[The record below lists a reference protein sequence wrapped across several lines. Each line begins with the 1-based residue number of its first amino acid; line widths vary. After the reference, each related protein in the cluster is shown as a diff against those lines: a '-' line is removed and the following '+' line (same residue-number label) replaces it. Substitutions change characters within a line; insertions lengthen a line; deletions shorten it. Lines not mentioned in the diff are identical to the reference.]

1 MNSLVRQKTHLPVKI
16 NELVKFVLIGREKLV
31 AIRAQIRAIDKLDLA
46 TGVRKQKKEEA
57 TMLAGALLDAE
68 ARIGDLLSET
78 EHRGGSAT
86 AGTSHPLPKGIN
98 KKQSHIFQTLADHPE
113 VIEQVKAEAKENDD
127 LPTRTE
133 VLRIIKENER
143 EEHKKNLK
151 APKIPEGKYN
161 VIYADPPWTYRNTG
175 VEGAVDK
182 EYPTMTIDELCKMP
196 IKELLP
202 QNAVLFLWV
211 TNPILEECFPVI
223 KSWDFS
229 YKTNFCW
236 FKKNKKTG
244 IGFYVRGIHELLL
257 ICIKGQMLPVFTPLS
272 VIEMDAK
279 EHSRKPDIYNLIEKM
294 YPNCKY
300 LELFH
305 RGAKRKGWTQWG
317 EQSE

>member
-1 MNSLVRQKTHLPVKI
+1 MNNLVRQKTHSPVKI

-46 TGVRKQKKEEA
+46 TGVREQKKEEA

-68 ARIGDLLSET
+68 VRVGKILKIDVQAHTHQKKIPE
-78 EHRGGSAT
+78 
-86 AGTSHPLPKGIN
+86 GITR
-98 KKQSHIFQTLADHPE
+98 KQSSQFQMMSDHPE
-113 VIEQVKAEAKENDD
+113 VIEQVKAEAVENDD

-133 VLRIIKENER
+133 VLKKIKENER

-279 EHSRKPDIYNLIEKM
+279 EHSRKPNIYNLIEKM

-317 EQSE
+317 EQSGR